1 MVETICKQ
9 RILVS
14 TDLLKTPSRLVEA
27 ESEVA
32 RLDAEVLET
41 CYYDDDDG
49 NVEDDDDEENL

>member
-41 CYYDDDDG
+41 CH
-49 NVEDDDDEENL
+49 